1 MHWNKQEQFIFD
13 IVLVVLVVF
22 QIFSFF
28 MLMTQANA
36 LHDAVFLVGINVLLF
51 LAMIPYA
58 KWVWKTPS
66 YRKAFLQLARHEF
79 FLLGLIIVGII
90 VAMLLTGKGVRT

>member
-13 IVLVVLVVF
+13 IVLFVLVVF
-22 QIFSFF
+22 QIFSLF
-28 MLMTQANA
+28 MLLTQSNA
-36 LHDAVFLVGINVLLF
+36 AQDIVFLVGINALLF
-51 LAMIPYA
+51 VTMIPYA

-66 YRKAFLQLARHEF
+66 YQQAFLQLARHEF

-90 VAMLLTGKGVRT
+90 VAMLVTGRGVRT